1 MKQNKFKSLPKLPP
15 VEVFMDDAKITIVD
29 RLTGTVRVIN
39 PRNREFQKEH
49 ASLYGLWSSAYK
61 S

>member
-1 MKQNKFKSLPKLPP
+1 
-15 VEVFMDDAKITIVD
+15 MDDAKITIVD

-39 PRNREFQKEH
+39 PRNREFLKEH